1 MFLFY
6 SKNSFKNIE
15 KWVKELKNYANP
27 DIKIFLIGNKADLE
41 NERKVTTA
49 EAEKLKNDYEF
60 DLFMET
66 SGKTGFNAKKIFVE
80 AAKIIL
86 KEFEEHHK
94 NLEKK
99 MELTSIN
106 LQNHKSFPS
115 HLHTESLIFLLNFHY
130 PQQHHLV
137 LINFLLF

>member
-1 MFLFY
+1 LFY

-15 KWVKELKNYANP
+15 EWVNELKNNANP

-41 NERKVTTA
+41 NEREVTTA

-66 SGKTGFNAKKIFVE
+66 SAKTGFNAKKIFIE

-86 KEFEEHHK
+86 KEFEVYQK
-94 NLEKK
+94 KLEKK
-99 MELTSIN
+99 TELPSIN
-106 LQNHKSFPS
+106 LQNHNHNARRK
-115 HLHTESLIFLLNFHY
+115 NCGC
-130 PQQHHLV
+130 
-137 LINFLLF
+137 